1 MANLLTRDKIARI
14 TTITTKPPTHS
25 LRGLSF
31 KPKSK
36 KSTNKPVTMPNLRFH
51 GLSRVIIETHFAEA
65 TRFWTV
71 VWVSTSGDGSEI
83 SAILVGTDGGGIFE
97 GAWPI
102 VWGIFGKVS
111 GAFLPPIDGGVCVV
125 VPLDIHCSTEAA
137 LGGRCAGFLA
147 RQAII
152 MAQTV
157 SGT

>member
-1 MANLLTRDKIARI
+1 M
-14 TTITTKPPTHS
+14 
-25 LRGLSF
+25 
-31 KPKSK
+31 
-36 KSTNKPVTMPNLRFH
+36 
-51 GLSRVIIETHFAEA
+51 IETHLAEA

-71 VWVSTSGDGSEI
+71 VWVSAGGGGSEAPEG
-83 SAILVGTDGGGIFE
+83 SVILVGTDGGGIFE

-111 GAFLPPIDGGVCVV
+111 GAFFPSITGGACTA

-152 MAQTV
+152 MAQTA

>member
-1 MANLLTRDKIARI
+1 MANLLTSDKITRI
-14 TTITTKPPTHS
+14 TTIPTKPPTHS

-36 KSTNKPVTMPNLRFH
+36 RSTNKPVAIPNVRFH
-51 GLSRVIIETHFAEA
+51 GLSRVIIETQVAEA

-71 VWVSTSGDGSEI
+71 VWVSTSGDGTEGSTV
-83 SAILVGTDGGGIFE
+83 LVGTAGGGSFD

-102 VWGIFGKVS
+102 VSGTFGKVS
-111 GAFLPPIDGGVCVV
+111 GAVFTSIVGGACAV

-152 MAQTV
+152 MAQTA